1 MKVLVIGSG
10 GREHAMA
17 WKLRQ
22 EGSLSL
28 FCAPGN
34 PGMGE
39 IAPCLPLS
47 SNDIGALAAC
57 AEQYGID
64 LTFVGPEAPL
74 AAGVVDLFERR
85 GLRAFGPTQAAARL
99 ESSKA
104 FMKTLCRRYGIP
116 TAPFAIF
123 DDPARAIEDIRG
135 RARPCVIKVDG
146 LAGGKGVT
154 VAATA
159 AEAIAAVE
167 AAMVA
172 RRFGDAGARVI
183 VEEMLSGEEVSVFAL
198 CDGTAVCPLLPAQDH
213 KRLGDLDRGPNT
225 GGMGAYAPVPAASPA
240 VLDRIT
246 DEVLEPAVWAMAQ
259 EGRPY
264 RGVLFA
270 GLMLTADGPQV
281 LEFNVRLG
289 DPEAQVLL
297 PLLESGLVEA
307 AEAVLTGSLERWT
320 PRWRP
325 ESAVGVVLATDGYPE
340 SPRTGDPIT
349 GLPAAAAVEGV
360 RVFHAGTSVRDG
372 RVVSSGGRVLTV
384 VGIGD
389 TLNEARTRAYRAVEA
404 VRYEGKIYRRDI
416 GARAA
421 GRGGIRPRGRAFA
434 RGLGADADRR
444 EEWDTGQRVRRQMR

>member
-10 GREHAMA
+10 GREHAMT

-22 EGSLSL
+22 EGALSL

-39 IAPCLPLS
+39 LAPCLPLPA
-47 SNDIGALAAC
+47 DGIAALADF
-57 AEQYGID
+57 AERSGID
-64 LTFVGPEAPL
+64 LTLVGPEAPL
-74 AAGVVDLFERR
+74 AAGLVDLFERR
-85 GLRAFGPTQAAARL
+85 GLRAFGPTQGAARL

-104 FMKTLCRRYGIP
+104 FMKTLCRRYEIP

-123 DDPARAIEDIRG
+123 DDPARAVEDIRR

-154 VAATA
+154 VAATVE
-159 AEAIAAVE
+159 EAIAAVE

-172 RRFGDAGARVI
+172 RRFGDAGARIV
-183 VEEMLSGEEVSVFAL
+183 VEEMLSGDEISVFAL
-198 CDGTAVCPLLPAQDH
+198 CDGTAVCPLLPARDH
-213 KRLGDLDRGPNT
+213 KRLGDHDRGPNT
-225 GGMGAYAPVPAASPA
+225 GGMGAYAPVPAASRTL
-240 VLDRIT
+240 LDRIT
-246 DEVLEPAVWAMAQ
+246 DEVLEPVVWAMAQ

-297 PLLESGLVEA
+297 SLLESGLVEA
-307 AEAVLTGSLERWT
+307 AEAALGGSLERWT
-320 PRWRP
+320 PRWRSQ
-325 ESAVGVVLATDGYPE
+325 SAVCVVLAADGYPE
-340 SPRTGDPIT
+340 SPRTGDPIA
-349 GLPAAAAVEGV
+349 GLAEAAAQDGV
-360 RVFHAGTSVRDG
+360 RIFHAGTSVRNG
-372 RVVSSGGRVLTV
+372 RVVSSGGRVLNV

-389 TLNEARTRAYRAVEA
+389 NLDEARTRAYRAIEA

-416 GARAA
+416 GARGA
-421 GRGGIRPRGRAFA
+421 GRGGIHWP
-434 RGLGADADRR
+434 ADART
-444 EEWDTGQRVRRQMR
+444 EVRA

>member
-22 EGSLSL
+22 ESTLSL

-34 PGMGE
+34 PGIGE

-47 SNDIGALAAC
+47 SNDIGTLAAC

-74 AAGVVDLFERR
+74 AAGLVDLFERR

-146 LAGGKGVT
+146 LAAGKGVT

-159 AEAIAAVE
+159 EEAIAAVE

-198 CDGTAVCPLLPAQDH
+198 CDGTAVCPLLAAQDH

-225 GGMGAYAPVPAASPA
+225 GGMGAYAPVPAAPPA
-240 VLDRIT
+240 LLDRIT
-246 DEVLEPAVWAMAQ
+246 DHVLEPVVWAMAQ

-264 RGVLFA
+264 RGVLVA

-307 AEAVLTGSLERWT
+307 AEAVLSGSLERWT

-325 ESAVGVVLATDGYPE
+325 ESAVGVVLAADGYPD

-349 GLPAAAAVEGV
+349 GLPEAAAIEGV

-372 RVVSSGGRVLTV
+372 RVVSSGGRVLSI

-389 TLNEARTRAYRAVEA
+389 NLNEARTRAYRAVEA

-421 GRGGIRPRGRAFA
+421 GRGGIRPPADERSAEGPGRAPITA
-434 RGLGADADRR
+434 KRGTQVGA
-444 EEWDTGQRVRRQMR
+444 

>member
-22 EGSLSL
+22 ESTLSL

-34 PGMGE
+34 PGIGE

-74 AAGVVDLFERR
+74 AAGLVDLFERR

-146 LAGGKGVT
+146 LAAGKGVT

-159 AEAIAAVE
+159 EEAIAAVE

-198 CDGTAVCPLLPAQDH
+198 CDGTAVCPLLAAQDH

-225 GGMGAYAPVPAASPA
+225 GGMGAYA
-240 VLDRIT
+240 IT
-246 DEVLEPAVWAMAQ
+246 DQVLEPVVWAMAQ
-259 EGRPY
+259 EGRRY

-307 AEAVLTGSLERWT
+307 AEAVLSGSLERWT

-325 ESAVGVVLATDGYPE
+325 ESAVGVVLAADGYPD

-349 GLPAAAAVEGV
+349 GLPEAAAVEGV
-360 RVFHAGTSVRDG
+360 RVFHAGDN
-372 RVVSSGGRVLTV
+372 
-384 VGIGD
+384 
-389 TLNEARTRAYRAVEA
+389 LNEARTRAYRAVDA

-421 GRGGIRPRGRAFA
+421 GRGRIRPPADERSAAGPGREGDRKPIEA
-434 RGLGADADRR
+434 RSGTNVS
-444 EEWDTGQRVRRQMR
+444 EERNQGSRSQRSVGHR